1 MKQNIKQL
9 LFKQTYKI
17 QELVSALTAR
27 FSDENAVCEGSF
39 IYFQESLIKKVTQ

>member
-17 QELVSALTAR
+17 QELVTALTAR
-27 FSDENAVCEGSF
+27 FSDENV
-39 IYFQESLIKKVTQ
+39 I